1 MFSEQRV
8 VGRRSAE
15 SECGFVSSRFAQG
28 NLAIGIECDSGDL
41 RSAAPARS
49 GDLRRTSTCAEH
61 RTSGPAPKNHTV
73 MRQFGKMFFNFSSFS
88 FFQIVSILELSKG
101 DFGVKIEYRGEE
113 ISDFGFWI

>member
-1 MFSEQRV
+1 
-8 VGRRSAE
+8 
-15 SECGFVSSRFAQG
+15 
-28 NLAIGIECDSGDL
+28 
-41 RSAAPARS
+41 
-49 GDLRRTSTCAEH
+49 
-61 RTSGPAPKNHTV
+61 